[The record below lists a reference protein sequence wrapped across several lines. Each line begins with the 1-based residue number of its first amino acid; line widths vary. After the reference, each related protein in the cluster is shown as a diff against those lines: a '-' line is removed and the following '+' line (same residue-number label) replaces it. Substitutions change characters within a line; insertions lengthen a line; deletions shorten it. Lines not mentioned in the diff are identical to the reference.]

1 MMGEQDVDQVVEEH
15 QQRVF
20 MKALLDDLRALE
32 QMLETGMVE
41 SGVRR
46 IGAEQEMFLVGS
58 NLGPAAVAEEV
69 LEHVND
75 ARFVA
80 EIARF
85 NLEANLTP
93 LSLGGRCF
101 RRMEEELTEV
111 LRLARE
117 GARLRGGRAARRD
130 SADAPDVRSESEEH
144 HAEAT
149 LL

>member
-1 MMGEQDVDQVVEEH
+1 
-15 QQRVF
+15 

-41 SGVRR
+41 SGIRR
-46 IGAEQEMFLVGS
+46 IGAEQEMFLVDS

-69 LEHVND
+69 LENVND

-101 RRMEEELTEV
+101 RRMEEELM
-111 LRLARE
+111 
-117 GARLRGGRAARRD
+117 
-130 SADAPDVRSESEEH
+130 
-144 HAEAT
+144 
-149 LL
+149 